1 VNNVNVNLLGDAR
14 CQLANGHRFLEER
27 LSGDDNTPENIL
39 ANFHQAKQAITNA
52 SASMNDQIASASE
65 PLGAMAN
72 EIDKNMDNINQVSED
87 NTSRVQQR
95 ANSGAK
101 LASVMKGMQLK

>member
-72 EIDKNMDNINQVSED
+72 EIDKNMDNTPKTIPQEY
-87 NTSRVQQR
+87 
-95 ANSGAK
+95 NSGPIAGPNSP
-101 LASVMKGMQLK
+101 A